1 MIRTADNAQKL
12 AVAGDVYALLA
23 TGRDTGGAYALVE
36 ARVPPEGGP
45 PPHTQSDV
53 ELFYVLAG
61 EITFTVDGEDVVAGP
76 GTHVRVE
83 PGVVH
88 AFKNRSSS
96 DARMLIQTL
105 PSGLDDYFREVGTP
119 VDSMADDVP
128 ITPEHI
134 AQLKSVAPKY
144 GIQILV

>member
-1 MIRTADNAQKL
+1 MIRTADQAEKF

-23 TGRDTGGAYALVE
+23 TGEETDGAYALIE
-36 ARVPPEGGP
+36 ARVPVGGGP

-61 EITFTVDGEDVVAGP
+61 EVTFTVSGEAVVAGP
-76 GTHVRVE
+76 GTSVRVE

-88 AFKNRSSS
+88 AFKNNSAD
-96 DARMLIQTL
+96 DARMLIQAL
-105 PSGLDDYFREVGTP
+105 PAGMDDYCRAVGEP

-134 AQLKSVAPKY
+134 AKLKAVAPKY
-144 GIQILV
+144 GIEIKA